1 MLKNH
6 IIVGNGKWAK
16 KILFFLKKYKVAEQI
31 VVISKKKKFIFYPK
45 YKKLDKWEFK
55 KYLNKSQTAH
65 ICSSTKTHL
74 KYCNYF
80 LKLNIKF
87 IVEKPLVNSSKEF
100 KKIKFI
106 NKSKY
111 LVNYIDLFNY
121 DFDKI
126 NRILNKYKNE
136 KINLDIV
143 YSNNFKKY
151 KIKNQIFKEWLDHP
165 LSIILFTKKKYTS
178 FKIRNLEI
186 NKDRK
191 ARYTENLEVEYKFK
205 KIKIKFLITNSL
217 KKQRLIKIQTL
228 NKKYYFN
235 LGKNINFKKSSF
247 YRLYRNL
254 KYIDNSKFKFC
265 STFHQKVLIEKEKIL
280 NLINK

>member
-16 KILFFLKKYKVAEQI
+16 KILFFLRKSKIAKQI

-45 YKKLDKWEFK
+45 YKKLNNHEFK
-55 KYLNKSQTAH
+55 KFLSKSQTAH

-87 IVEKPLVNSSKEF
+87 IVEKPIVDNSKKFKE
-100 KKIKFI
+100 IKFD

-121 DFDKI
+121 DFIKI
-126 NRILNKYKNE
+126 NKLLYKYKNE
-136 KINLDIV
+136 KINLDII
-143 YSNNFKKY
+143 YSNNFQKY
-151 KIKNQIFKEWLDHP
+151 KIKNQFLKGWLDHP
-165 LSIILFTKKKYTS
+165 LSIILFTKRKYS
-178 FKIRNLEI
+178 KFKIRKIEI
-186 NKDRK
+186 NKDSK
-191 ARYTENLEVEYKFK
+191 KRYNENLEVEYKFK
-205 KIKIKFLITNSL
+205 KMKITFLITNHF
-217 KKQRLIKIQTL
+217 KKQRLINIQTL
-228 NKKYYFN
+228 NKNYSFD
-235 LGKNINFKKSSF
+235 LGKNIDVRKSSF

-254 KYIDNSKFKFC
+254 KYIDNSKLKF
-265 STFHQKVLIEKEKIL
+265 SPIFHKKVLVEKEKL
-280 NLINK
+280 LRFINK

>member
-16 KILFFLKKYKVAEQI
+16 KILFFLKKSKIAKQV

-45 YKKLDKWEFK
+45 YKKLDEQEFK

-87 IVEKPLVNSSKEF
+87 IVEKPIVDNSKKLKE
-100 KKIKFI
+100 IKFD

-121 DFDKI
+121 DFIKI
-126 NRILNKYKNE
+126 NRLLHKYKNE
-136 KINLDIV
+136 KINLDII
-143 YSNNFKKY
+143 YSNNFQKY
-151 KIKNQIFKEWLDHP
+151 KIKNQFLKGWLDHP
-165 LSIILFTKKKYTS
+165 LSIILFIKKKYPK
-178 FKIRNLEI
+178 FKIRKTEI
-186 NKDRK
+186 SKDSK
-191 ARYTENLEVEYKFK
+191 KKYNENLEVEYKFK
-205 KIKIKFLITNSL
+205 KMKITFLITNHF
-217 KKQRLIKIQTL
+217 KKQRLINIQTL
-228 NKKYYFN
+228 NKKYCFD
-235 LGKNINFKKSSF
+235 LGKNIDVRKSSF

-254 KYIDNSKFKFC
+254 KYIDNSKLKF
-265 STFHQKVLIEKEKIL
+265 SSIFHKKVLVEKEKLLRFID
-280 NLINK
+280 K